1 MAQTDASARST
12 TLPPQK
18 NFEEQ
23 AMSRDFITAVSVMLA
38 ALLLASPRAPG
49 FANVIAVA
57 SP

>member
-1 MAQTDASARST
+1 
-12 TLPPQK
+12 
-18 NFEEQ
+18 
-23 AMSRDFITAVSVMLA
+23 MSRDFITAVSVMLA